1 MKITDSKIYFDIQLA
16 DSTLREELINNIAE
30 VVMNVFPHLEIK
42 LTVNSNSKEF
52 NSAIYYLRGQNN
64 TFDIEIGTLCLTAY
78 ISSYQVGRYDTE
90 AMLHRRIYLT
100 LTPVWEDEEEELEL
114 ILYL

>member
-1 MKITDSKIYFDIQLA
+1 MLKIQDSKLYFDIQLP
-16 DSTLREELINNIAE
+16 DGDLREELLNNIAE
-30 VVMNVFPHLEIK
+30 VVMNVFPELEIK
-42 LTVNSNSKEF
+42 LTVNSHSPEF

-64 TFDIEIGTLCLTAY
+64 TFDIEIGTLCLTTY
-78 ISSYQVGRYDTE
+78 ISSYQVGRYDSE

-100 LTPVWEDEEEELEL
+100 LSPVWEDEELEL